1 MNHFTHSAYAPRA
14 PRLLCA
20 ALVLLAAA
28 GLSACG
34 DKEKKPG
41 QSLASVNGK
50 EITILQLNEELQRA
64 GVQSS
69 QQAAASKQ
77 LLESLIDR
85 QLLQNEAEKEKVDRD
100 PKVMQAI
107 ERAKALIVAQAYM
120 QKRIGAAVRPSKP
133 EVEAYFTQNPQFF
146 TQRKQFDMRQ
156 LILPTSALNDEL
168 KAVID
173 GAKSLEDVAQWL
185 DGHKVAYARSQVSRT
200 SADLAPELSSKL
212 ASMAKGQLFIV
223 REGERSLLV
232 SLADVKESP
241 VGLDAATPQIEQ
253 FLANKKSKD
262 AADAEL
268 KRLRASAKIEYFN
281 KDAAPVPA
289 AAAATA
295 PAGTPAAPAAPA
307 GSTNEANERGVAGLK

>member
-1 MNHFTHSAYAPRA
+1 MNHFIHSAYAPRA

-34 DKEKKPG
+34 DKDKKPG

-232 SLADVKESP
+232 SLADVKDSP

-281 KDAAPVPA
+281 KDAAPA

>member
-1 MNHFTHSAYAPRA
+1 MNHFIHSAYAPRA

-34 DKEKKPG
+34 DKDKKPG

-232 SLADVKESP
+232 SLADVKDSP

-268 KRLRASAKIEYFN
+268 KRLRTSAKIEYFN
-281 KDAAPVPA
+281 KDAAPTA
-289 AAAATA
+289 AAAPA

>member
-1 MNHFTHSAYAPRA
+1 MNHFTHPADGTRV

-34 DKEKKPG
+34 DKDKKPG

-85 QLLQNEAEKEKVDRD
+85 QLLQNEAEKEKVERD

-185 DGHKVAYARSQVSRT
+185 DGHKVAYSRSQVSRT

-232 SLADVKESP
+232 SLADVKDSP

-281 KDAAPVPA
+281 KDAAP
-289 AAAATA
+289 AAAATKA

>member
-1 MNHFTHSAYAPRA
+1 MNHFIHSADVPRS

-20 ALVLLAAA
+20 TLVLLAAA

-34 DKEKKPG
+34 DKDKKPG

-64 GVQSS
+64 GVQAP

-120 QKRIGAAVRPSKP
+120 QKRIGAAVRPGKP

-156 LILPTSALNDEL
+156 LILPTSSLNDEL

-212 ASMAKGQLFIV
+212 SSMAKGQLFIV

-232 SLADVKESP
+232 SLADVKDSP

-281 KDAAPVPA
+281 KDAAPA
-289 AAAATA
+289 ATAATA
-295 PAGTPAAPAAPA
+295 PAATPAAPAAPA

>member
-1 MNHFTHSAYAPRA
+1 MNQFTNARPA
-14 PRLLCA
+14 PRLLCG

-50 EITILQLNEELQRA
+50 EVTILQLNEELQRA

-133 EVEAYFTQNPQFF
+133 EVEAYFAQNPQFF

-232 SLADVKESP
+232 SLADVKDSP

-281 KDAAPVPA
+281 KDAAPA
-289 AAAATA
+289 AAAATP